1 MTHELESCRSVWPMP
16 PPDIQRTAK
25 RLASKTKAQAQVA
38 ACGAEEKQMTFPT
51 IEAAI
56 KWLALMGIHTQG
68 DMAAAG
74 VRLKEVGK

>member
-1 MTHELESCRSVWPMP
+1 
-16 PPDIQRTAK
+16 
-25 RLASKTKAQAQVA
+25 
-38 ACGAEEKQMTFPT
+38 MTFPT